1 MIIMETNMMI
11 LVGLGLIVSAVA
23 TWWYKN
29 KDKILKNVADELEDE
44 IENLTGIDIEL
55 DSVVEDAVS
64 EAEEALSTIHDSV
77 VESLE
82 SGDSLEDVIT
92 DAQVAG
98 EDALDNVDID
108 VESLKSLTVS
118 ALKLRLKELGLPVS
132 GKKAELI
139 ARLVEG

>member
-1 MIIMETNMMI
+1 M
-11 LVGLGLIVSAVA
+11 
-23 TWWYKN
+23 
-29 KDKILKNVADELEDE
+29 
-44 IENLTGIDIEL
+44 
-55 DSVVEDAVS
+55 
-64 EAEEALSTIHDSV
+64 
-77 VESLE
+77 
-82 SGDSLEDVIT
+82 IT